1 MNTDPVSVPQHSLT
15 VIVPAYNEADRL
27 QLTLEQL
34 VAASWLR
41 EKQGG
46 IIVVDDGSTDS
57 SAAFDAELLFLAQR
71 TGLKVAEVAVSWQ
84 ENSRSKVRLLR
95 DGTWM
100 LLDLLRVRWWAL
112 IGAYEEK

>member
-46 IIVVDDGSTDS
+46 VSSSTMAPQIALPHLIPNS
-57 SAAFDAELLFLAQR
+57 F
-71 TGLKVAEVAVSWQ
+71 SWH
-84 ENSRSKVRLLR
+84 SGR
-95 DGTWM
+95 G
-100 LLDLLRVRWWAL
+100 
-112 IGAYEEK
+112 